1 METRMDDQA
10 GRKKGGGEAFDQ
22 IKRCPVYNTFRI
34 IGKKFTILIIRD
46 MMYNDKSRFNEFLET
61 VEEINPKTLSARL
74 REMEKDGLIRRKI
87 HHERP
92 VRVEYALTEKGKALR
107 PILEQMSEFSFRYC
121 PRDVFRDGKPRIV
134 SEVVASKVLAGDR
147 GGPGVQGK

>member
-1 METRMDDQA
+1 MDIQVNQTEDTKD
-10 GRKKGGGEAFDQ
+10 GSRAFDQ

-34 IGKKFTILIIRD
+34 IGKKFTLLIIRD
-46 MMYNDKSRFNEFLET
+46 MMYKNKTRFNEFLET

-87 HHERP
+87 YHERP
-92 VRVEYALTEKGKALR
+92 VRVEYVLTEKGKALR

-121 PRDVFRDGKPRIV
+121 PRDVFRDGKPRTM
-134 SEVVASKVLAGDR
+134 SEVMVRKVSVDDS
-147 GGPGVQGK
+147 